1 MIFTGVVTLAAGI
14 ACALAPVL
22 RNASAAVW
30 ETLGAGA
37 RTGAGPRSRRIGA
50 LLVVGELALSTALGI
65 GTLLMAKSFIAERL
79 ADHGYRVEDVV
90 SLRLDLD
97 PTEYEDPA
105 QRVAFVERALE
116 RIETMPNV
124 ESAGAT
130 NRLPAGQ
137 GFTEARL
144 EVEGVAI
151 EAGQEPVVAAQWVT
165 PGYFEALAIEQL
177 DGRGFTA
184 AEVREG
190 ADVAV
195 ISASLAERLWPGESP
210 LGRRLRRATS
220 AESGA
225 ETAWL
230 RVIGTVGTSSRSRT

>member
-1 MIFTGVVTLAAGI
+1 MALRAALGAGRARIMRQTLTECTVLAAFGGI
-14 ACALAPVL
+14 LGVPAAILLNYWMATWVPLNRPICSPTETDLGAATTSRVSSLSGGHRL
-22 RNASAAVW
+22 RVSAGPAQCLRRGM

-37 RTGAGPRSRRIGA
+37 RTVRGPEEGRIGA
-50 LLVVGELALSTALGI
+50 LLVVGELALLTALGI

-116 RIETMPNV
+116 RIETLPNV

-144 EVEGVAI
+144 EVLKAWRSR
-151 EAGQEPVVAAQWVT
+151 PVK
-165 PGYFEALAIEQL
+165 
-177 DGRGFTA
+177 
-184 AEVREG
+184 
-190 ADVAV
+190 
-195 ISASLAERLWPGESP
+195 SP
-210 LGRRLRRATS
+210 
-220 AESGA
+220 
-225 ETAWL
+225 
-230 RVIGTVGTSSRSRT
+230 SSRRSG